1 MTATWADTVAVSGT
15 TVIDPADPV
24 FDGHYPGF
32 PILPGL
38 FLLEHVH
45 AVVRT
50 AAVAEGMHLVGLD
63 RAKFLRPVR
72 PGDEVRVDATLT
84 MGATDVTCVASV
96 STVEDVVAD
105 FRLRY
110 APHWRGEPS

>member
-1 MTATWADTVAVSGT
+1 MTATWADTVVVSGT
-15 TVIDPADPV
+15 SVIDPADPV

-38 FLLEHVH
+38 FLLEYVH

-50 AAVAEGMHLVGLD
+50 SAVAEGMHLVGLE
-63 RAKFLRPVR
+63 RARFTRPVR
-72 PGDEVRVDATLT
+72 PGDEIRIEASLT
-84 MGATDVTCVASV
+84 MGADVTCVASV
-96 STVEDVVAD
+96 STVDGPVAE

-110 APHWRGEPS
+110 APGWPT